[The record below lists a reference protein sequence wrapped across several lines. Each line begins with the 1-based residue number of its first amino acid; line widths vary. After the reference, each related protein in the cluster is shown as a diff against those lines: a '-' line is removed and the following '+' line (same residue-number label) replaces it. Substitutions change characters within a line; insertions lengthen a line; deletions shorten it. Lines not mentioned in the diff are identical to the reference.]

1 MSPESNNLNGFRADV
16 RAFLKA
22 AVPADLR
29 EVVRNHGWITREQA
43 AQWQRILH
51 ARGWGAPNW
60 PREYGGTGW
69 SVVEQAIFREELEAC
84 GAPRYDNLGVETI
97 GPTILRHGT
106 PAQCAR
112 FLPGILA
119 FDTYWAQS
127 YSEPEAGS
135 DLASLRTTA
144 RREGDHWV
152 VNGTKTWQ
160 SNGAWADWALVL
172 VRTDPA
178 AARKQDGISVLMLD
192 LRSPG
197 TTVRPIRLMNGQ
209 TYHAEF
215 FFDNVK
221 VPADQLLGQENR
233 GWAIAKGLLAVER
246 LFVARVAE
254 CKADV
259 EYLSEA
265 QRPDGRPLLDTPAL
279 VRRHAELQ
287 IRARALDGLWWP
299 AIRQV
304 QAGGQ
309 PLVDASLAKLQ
320 GNALFQDLQQLAVD
334 AWGVETLPRGD
345 ATGRNADHAVHNLLA
360 HYWRYRGITLG
371 GGTTEVQRGIVAK
384 AILAG
389 ESAIEAH
396 HPDRQEETAAML
408 AGSLRRLLADR
419 YSFEARRE
427 VLAHGSFDHGVW
439 NSISELGLAGLLVSE
454 RLGGFGGSPID
465 LLPSME
471 ALGEALVQEPVLW
484 NSTLPAEILGHAN
497 RYPGS
502 QELLQSVL
510 AGQRQVGFAHREQA
524 GPATEIKCS
533 ARPDGGLWRLDGGK
547 RLVVGG
553 DRAEAFI
560 VSANT
565 ERGVA
570 LFMVPSDTDGLRI
583 HRYELNDGR
592 GAADLVLT
600 ALRLPDSALWIE
612 PERAAA
618 TIDEVQ
624 GLATIAQC
632 ADSAGAMRKA
642 LAITVDYLRTR
653 KQFGRPLAD
662 FQVLQHRTVEL
673 LRAWTSTRILLAEAA
688 QDWQLASPA
697 ERNRRIHAAAWMTS
711 VSARTVALDAI
722 QLHGAIGLQ
731 DETPISHYAKRLIV
745 NQLLA
750 GDPDEHLDRF
760 IAG

>member
-1 MSPESNNLNGFRADV
+1 MEIICYRSGYKGLLLGDFYKVTPE
-16 RAFLKA
+16 
-22 AVPADLR
+22 
-29 EVVRNHGWITREQA
+29 IREQA
-43 AQWQRILH
+43 
-51 ARGWGAPNW
+51 
-60 PREYGGTGW
+60 
-69 SVVEQAIFREELEAC
+69 
-84 GAPRYDNLGVETI
+84 
-97 GPTILRHGT
+97 
-106 PAQCAR
+106 
-112 FLPGILA
+112 
-119 FDTYWAQS
+119 
-127 YSEPEAGS
+127 
-135 DLASLRTTA
+135 
-144 RREGDHWV
+144 
-152 VNGTKTWQ
+152 
-160 SNGAWADWALVL
+160 
-172 VRTDPA
+172 
-178 AARKQDGISVLMLD
+178 
-192 LRSPG
+192 
-197 TTVRPIRLMNGQ
+197 
-209 TYHAEF
+209 
-215 FFDNVK
+215 
-221 VPADQLLGQENR
+221 
-233 GWAIAKGLLAVER
+233 GLLHR
-246 LFVARVAE
+246 
-254 CKADV
+254 
-259 EYLSEA
+259 
-265 QRPDGRPLLDTPAL
+265 
-279 VRRHAELQ
+279 
-287 IRARALDGLWWP
+287 
-299 AIRQV
+299 
-304 QAGGQ
+304 
-309 PLVDASLAKLQ
+309 
-320 GNALFQDLQQLAVD
+320 
-334 AWGVETLPRGD
+334 
-345 ATGRNADHAVHNLLA
+345 
-360 HYWRYRGITLG
+360 
-371 GGTTEVQRGIVAK
+371 
-384 AILAG
+384 
-389 ESAIEAH
+389 
-396 HPDRQEETAAML
+396 
-408 AGSLRRLLADR
+408 
-419 YSFEARRE
+419 
-427 VLAHGSFDHGVW
+427 
-439 NSISELGLAGLLVSE
+439 
-454 RLGGFGGSPID
+454 FGGSPID